1 MLALLI
7 ELCALDLL
15 LCIKHQA
22 FSFHLGKRVKPNLS
36 WERKINQNEIRGMMR
51 NMLQACPSLELKG
64 TWEDSLV
71 GEIGWPLTLTLI
83 VFVLSF

>member
-1 MLALLI
+1 M
-7 ELCALDLL
+7 
-15 LCIKHQA
+15 
-22 FSFHLGKRVKPNLS
+22 
-36 WERKINQNEIRGMMR
+36 QNEIRGMMR

-83 VFVLSF
+83 VFVLLVIGPCSSWAYEDQ

>member
-1 MLALLI
+1 
-7 ELCALDLL
+7 
-15 LCIKHQA
+15 
-22 FSFHLGKRVKPNLS
+22 
-36 WERKINQNEIRGMMR
+36 
-51 NMLQACPSLELKG
+51 MLQACPSLELKG